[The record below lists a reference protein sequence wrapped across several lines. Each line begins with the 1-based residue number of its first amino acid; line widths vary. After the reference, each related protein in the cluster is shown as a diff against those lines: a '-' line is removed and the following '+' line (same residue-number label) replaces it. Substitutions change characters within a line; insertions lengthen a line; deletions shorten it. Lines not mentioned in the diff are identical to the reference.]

1 MYGPAEHLE
10 PIFQDWA
17 GGCARSLHVHARF
30 PQPPTSILAHLG
42 IYLELQVH
50 QRFFFL
56 R

>member
-17 GGCARSLHVHARF
+17 GGCARF